1 MFIILFNTFITNFAE
16 EMIFIHQM
24 TFGASSTMKIFP
36 FYKITL
42 MAMIN
47 SNTTFIAVNML

>member
-1 MFIILFNTFITNFAE
+1 MFIILFNTLITNFAE

-24 TFGASSTMKIFP
+24 TFSASSTMKIFP